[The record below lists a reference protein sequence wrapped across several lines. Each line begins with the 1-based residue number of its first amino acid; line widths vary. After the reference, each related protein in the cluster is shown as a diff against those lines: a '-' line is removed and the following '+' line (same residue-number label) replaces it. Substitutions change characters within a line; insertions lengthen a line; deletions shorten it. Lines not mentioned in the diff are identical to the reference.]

1 MYELSVFQQGGVDVI
16 DSRSVAEAIEK
27 PHNDLTKSIRN
38 YAEIIGKAAER
49 KSAPSENPYESNERN
64 FAPVENSNE
73 SNFGLVEKSTEPK
86 FGLSGNPTAGNFSLS
101 DFFIPHT
108 YTDSTGRTLPCYLL
122 TKKGC
127 DMVANKMTG
136 EKGVLFTAA
145 YVTAFEKMRQQ
156 TQKPMTAN
164 EMFAMQAQINLE
176 SERKL
181 AALEGKVEKT
191 SNAVMTAL
199 NTFAAPPTDEE
210 RWRDE
215 MNRRV
220 RAMCEEYGLNYHTTI
235 GDMYAQLE
243 DRARVNLSARQKNL
257 RERMR
262 LGGAK
267 YAQREAVSKLVVISQ
282 DAKLRC
288 IYETI
293 VREKQAQLAAS
304 RLRAI

>member
-1 MYELSVFQQGGVDVI
+1 MNELSIIHQNGVDVI
-16 DSRSVAEAIEK
+16 DSREVAAMVEK
-27 PHNDLTKSIRN
+27 PHSDLMKSIRN
-38 YAEIIGKAAER
+38 YTDTL
-49 KSAPSENPYESNERN
+49 N
-64 FAPVENSNE
+64 
-73 SNFGLVEKSTEPK
+73 
-86 FGLSGNPTAGNFSLS
+86 AGDFSS
-101 DFFIPHT
+101 VDFFIPHV
-108 YTDSTGRTLPCYLL
+108 YTDSKGEQRPCYLL

-145 YVTAFEKMRQQ
+145 YVTAFEKMRETVASPTMIPGLSPQ
-156 TQKPMTAN
+156 TQALINMELRQNKLEA
-164 EMFAMQAQINLE
+164 EQQATK
-176 SERKL
+176 S
-181 AALEGKVEKT
+181 V
-191 SNAVMTAL
+191 VMNTL

-235 GDMYAQLE
+235 GEMYAELE
-243 DRARVNLSARQKNL
+243 RRAHVNLSVRQKNF

-282 DAKLRC
+282 DAKLRY
-288 IYETI
+288 IYEAI
-293 VREKQAQLAAS
+293 VREKAAQLAAS
-304 RLRAI
+304 RMR

>member
-1 MYELSVFQQGGVDVI
+1 MNNLSVINISGIDCYERNGTAYLKLDTVARGLGFTQEKGGVEYVKWERVSGYLKELGFSPEVGKDDFI
-16 DSRSVAEAIEK
+16 PENIFYRLAMKAKNEAAEAFQAKIADEVI
-27 PHNDLTKSIRN
+27 PAIRKTGG
-38 YAEIIGKAAER
+38 Y
-49 KSAPSENPYESNERN
+49 NP
-64 FAPVENSNE
+64 
-73 SNFGLVEKSTEPK
+73 
-86 FGLSGNPTAGNFSLS
+86 
-101 DFFIPHT
+101 
-108 YTDSTGRTLPCYLL
+108 
-122 TKKGC
+122 
-127 DMVANKMTG
+127 
-136 EKGVLFTAA
+136 
-145 YVTAFEKMRQQ
+145 
-156 TQKPMTAN
+156 KPMTAN
-164 EMFAMQAQINLE
+164 EMFSLQAQINLE

>member
-1 MYELSVFQQGGVDVI
+1 M
-16 DSRSVAEAIEK
+16 
-27 PHNDLTKSIRN
+27 NDLLTISNGQPTASSRDIAEHFGKRHDHVLRDIETLGKDLPN
-38 YAEIIGKAAER
+38 FGEMFFDAEIPDSYGRPQRAYFMNRDGFTLLAMGFTGKEALEWKVKYMNAFNAMEQELR
-49 KSAPSENPYESNERN
+49 NP
-64 FAPVENSNE
+64 
-73 SNFGLVEKSTEPK
+73 
-86 FGLSGNPTAGNFSLS
+86 
-101 DFFIPHT
+101 
-108 YTDSTGRTLPCYLL
+108 
-122 TKKGC
+122 
-127 DMVANKMTG
+127 
-136 EKGVLFTAA
+136 
-145 YVTAFEKMRQQ
+145 
-156 TQKPMTAN
+156 KPMTTN

>member
-1 MYELSVFQQGGVDVI
+1 MNNDLQVISISGIDCYERNGTAYLKLDTVARGLGFTQEKGGVEYVKWERVSGYLKELGFSPEVGKDDFI
-16 DSRSVAEAIEK
+16 PENIFYRLAMKAKNDAAEAFQAKIADEVI
-27 PHNDLTKSIRN
+27 PAIRKTGG
-38 YAEIIGKAAER
+38 Y
-49 KSAPSENPYESNERN
+49 NP
-64 FAPVENSNE
+64 
-73 SNFGLVEKSTEPK
+73 
-86 FGLSGNPTAGNFSLS
+86 
-101 DFFIPHT
+101 
-108 YTDSTGRTLPCYLL
+108 
-122 TKKGC
+122 
-127 DMVANKMTG
+127 
-136 EKGVLFTAA
+136 
-145 YVTAFEKMRQQ
+145 
-156 TQKPMTAN
+156 KPMTAN

>member
-1 MYELSVFQQGGVDVI
+1 MTELLTISNGQPTASSRDIAEHFGKRHDHVLRDIETLGKDLPNFGEMFFDTEIPDSYGRQQRAYLMNRDGFTLLAMGFTGK
-16 DSRSVAEAIEK
+16 EALEWK
-27 PHNDLTKSIRN
+27 VKYMNAFNAMEQEIRN
-38 YAEIIGKAAER
+38 
-49 KSAPSENPYESNERN
+49 P
-64 FAPVENSNE
+64 
-73 SNFGLVEKSTEPK
+73 
-86 FGLSGNPTAGNFSLS
+86 
-101 DFFIPHT
+101 
-108 YTDSTGRTLPCYLL
+108 
-122 TKKGC
+122 
-127 DMVANKMTG
+127 
-136 EKGVLFTAA
+136 
-145 YVTAFEKMRQQ
+145 
-156 TQKPMTAN
+156 KPMTTN

-243 DRARVNLSARQKNL
+243 DRARVNLTARQKNL

>member
-16 DSRSVAEAIEK
+16 DSRSVAEAIGKNHKELLR
-27 PHNDLTKSIRN
+27 DIRN
-38 YAEIIGKAAER
+38 YAEILGKATER

-73 SNFGLVEKSTEPK
+73 SNFGLVEKSTESN
-86 FGLSGNPTAGNFSLS
+86 FGLS

-156 TQKPMTAN
+156 TQKPMTTN

-191 SNAVMTAL
+191 SNAFMTAL

-220 RAMCEEYGLNYHTTI
+220 RAMCEEYGLNYHATI

>member
-1 MYELSVFQQGGVDVI
+1 MTELLTISNGQPTASSRDIAEHFGKGHNHVLRDIDTLKEDV
-16 DSRSVAEAIEK
+16 
-27 PHNDLTKSIRN
+27 
-38 YAEIIGKAAER
+38 
-49 KSAPSENPYESNERN
+49 
-64 FAPVENSNE
+64 
-73 SNFGLVEKSTEPK
+73 SNFGQMFFDTEIPDSYGRPQRAYLMNRDGFTLLAMGFTGK
-86 FGLSGNPTAGNFSLS
+86 EALEWKVKYINAFNAMEQELRNP
-101 DFFIPHT
+101 
-108 YTDSTGRTLPCYLL
+108 
-122 TKKGC
+122 
-127 DMVANKMTG
+127 
-136 EKGVLFTAA
+136 
-145 YVTAFEKMRQQ
+145 
-156 TQKPMTAN
+156 KPMTAN
-164 EMFAMQAQINLE
+164 EMFSLQAQINLE

>member
-27 PHNDLTKSIRN
+27 PHNDLMKSIRN

-235 GDMYAQLE
+235 GDMYAELE

-257 RERMR
+257 QARMR
-262 LGGAK
+262 RGGATV
-267 YAQREAVSKLVVISQ
+267 AECRSISKLMIISQ